1 VTSTSPTAKGLSFQ
15 CSRRLSS
22 SASSALGDREEVSGD
37 SAFAVRGASRD
48 NRIDASKLIQVLP
61 AETLSEAECDVVS
74 SLIVMIR

>member
-1 VTSTSPTAKGLSFQ
+1 MTSTSPTAKGLSFQ

-22 SASSALGDREEVSGD
+22 SASSALGDREEASGD

-48 NRIDASKLIQVLP
+48 NRIDASKLKVLP